1 MARAT
6 NGPASRARRKR
17 ILLRAKGFRGFR
29 SKLFRYAKDA
39 VYKAWQ
45 YEYRDRKKRKGQFR
59 RLWTARISAAVRP
72 LGLTYSRF
80 MEGLKAANVDLD
92 RKSLSELA
100 IANPEAFKAVFEQA
114 KKAGRDITVLYDK
127 FTREPKADD
136 QNVKYFYEGS
146 RFYTVEVNPSLE
158 RGYEIGF
165 KAGKHELFPFPFEV
179 ASKNANLVQN
189 PGW

>member
-17 ILLRAKGFRGFR
+17 ILQRAKGFRGFR

-72 LGLTYSRF
+72 HGFTFSRF
-80 MEGLKAANVDLD
+80 VEGLDAVGVKLD
-92 RKSLSELA
+92 RKSISELA
-100 IANPEAFKAVFEQA
+100 IANPQALNAVVEQA
-114 KKAGRDITVLYDK
+114 KVGIDRKERLMAIVHEAGLNLKKFSEGLAEKMDIKALCDLVDSDVEAL
-127 FTREPKADD
+127 KAI
-136 QNVKYFYEGS
+136 VKQAAEA
-146 RFYTVEVNPSLE
+146 L
-158 RGYEIGF
+158 
-165 KAGKHELFPFPFEV
+165 A
-179 ASKNANLVQN
+179 
-189 PGW
+189 